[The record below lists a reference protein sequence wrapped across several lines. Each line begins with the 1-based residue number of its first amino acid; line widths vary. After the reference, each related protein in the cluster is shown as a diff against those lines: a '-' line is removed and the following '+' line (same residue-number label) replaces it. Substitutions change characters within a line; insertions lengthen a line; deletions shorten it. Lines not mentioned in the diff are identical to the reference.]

1 MNSISLAATVDSWRH
16 GLWMHCLLRCNTWN
30 NIAVKSRKDSELH
43 DVTFVSEDGLLCP
56 AHKVMLWS
64 QNALPKFIFQNI
76 ALPKCPFHPLLHL
89 IVGRKASLRPTFC
102 QLDGEGGSEVESESV
117 VGQGDASSP
126 ASSPPP
132 PPPAPAKV
140 VNMGSKYPLLCWS
153 CFNPDTCLS
162 TCRHVRHLQLGE
174 GSTASWEYLS
184 WVGRCHLLSV
194 VFFNALVC
202 DQYHTKYKHTKI
214 STSAV

>member
-76 ALPKCPFHPLLHL
+76 ALPKFPFHPLLHL
-89 IVGRKASLRPTFC
+89 IVWRKASLRPTSC
-102 QLDGEGGSEVESESV
+102 QLDGEG
-117 VGQGDASSP
+117 SSQACIICGILDP
-126 ASSPPP
+126 RHFFSPGTFTRFTRFLHDFTQFLRDFTWFLRYFLP
-132 PPPAPAKV
+132 
-140 VNMGSKYPLLCWS
+140 G
-153 CFNPDTCLS
+153 T
-162 TCRHVRHLQLGE
+162 
-174 GSTASWEYLS
+174 
-184 WVGRCHLLSV
+184 
-194 VFFNALVC
+194 
-202 DQYHTKYKHTKI
+202 
-214 STSAV
+214 

>member
-102 QLDGEGGSEVESESV
+102 QLDGEGGSEVESESEDR
-117 VGQGDASSP
+117 QGDAPSP
-126 ASSPPP
+126 TSSSPPSP
-132 PPPAPAKV
+132 PISPPTPTTPEVKV
-140 VNMGSKYPLLCWS
+140 KRPMMCP
-153 CFNPDTCLS
+153 TCYNTWQSILS
-162 TCRHVRHLQLGE
+162 NEKVRRGHE
-174 GSTASWEYLS
+174 MFCHEMVTVTYL
-184 WVGRCHLLSV
+184 
-194 VFFNALVC
+194 
-202 DQYHTKYKHTKI
+202 K
-214 STSAV
+214 

>member
-89 IVGRKASLRPTFC
+89 IVGRKASLRPTSC
-102 QLDGEGGSEVESESV
+102 QLDGEGSSLDESESELGFFFTNEWKV
-117 VGQGDASSP
+117 KFDKIPKLTFSP
-126 ASSPPP
+126 FGENHPYWS
-132 PPPAPAKV
+132 KKCI
-140 VNMGSKYPLLCWS
+140 NMGGFHQMVKMLTL
-153 CFNPDTCLS
+153 
-162 TCRHVRHLQLGE
+162 
-174 GSTASWEYLS
+174 
-184 WVGRCHLLSV
+184 
-194 VFFNALVC
+194 VFC
-202 DQYHTKYKHTKI
+202 Q
-214 STSAV
+214 S

>member
-1 MNSISLAATVDSWRH
+1 MHHSFRNAWVIELISIFICPKSQNLILVRKKYHYIISISLAVTVDSWRH

-89 IVGRKASLRPTFC
+89 IVGRKASLRPTSC
-102 QLDGEGGSEVESESV
+102 QLDGEGSSLDESESE
-117 VGQGDASSP
+117 
-126 ASSPPP
+126 
-132 PPPAPAKV
+132 
-140 VNMGSKYPLLCWS
+140 
-153 CFNPDTCLS
+153 
-162 TCRHVRHLQLGE
+162 LGFFHQ
-174 GSTASWEYLS
+174 
-184 WVGRCHLLSV
+184 WVKS
-194 VFFNALVC
+194 
-202 DQYHTKYKHTKI
+202 
-214 STSAV
+214 

>member
-1 MNSISLAATVDSWRH
+1 MNSISLAVTVDSWRH

-102 QLDGEGGSEVESESV
+102 QLDGEGGSELDCEVR
-117 VGQGDASSP
+117 QGDAQSPSSSSP
-126 ASSPPP
+126 SPPP
-132 PPPAPAKV
+132 TPTTPEVKV
-140 VNMGSKYPLLCWS
+140 KQPMMCW
-153 CFNPDTCLS
+153 TCLNTWQS
-162 TCRHVRHLQLGE
+162 ILSNDGKARQLHE
-174 GSTASWEYLS
+174 
-184 WVGRCHLLSV
+184 R
-194 VFFNALVC
+194 VC
-202 DQYHTKYKHTKI
+202 QDNELFTVTFSK
-214 STSAV
+214 

>member
-1 MNSISLAATVDSWRH
+1 MNSISLAVTVDSWRH

-89 IVGRKASLRPTFC
+89 IVGRKASLRPTSC
-102 QLDGEGGSEVESESV
+102 QLDGEGSSLDESESELGFFTNEWKV
-117 VGQGDASSP
+117 KFDKIPKLTFSPFGENVDFGILSKLTFHSLMKEKPLGNKVNKCLVYHNKQGV
-126 ASSPPP
+126 
-132 PPPAPAKV
+132 K
-140 VNMGSKYPLLCWS
+140 
-153 CFNPDTCLS
+153 
-162 TCRHVRHLQLGE
+162 
-174 GSTASWEYLS
+174 TA
-184 WVGRCHLLSV
+184 
-194 VFFNALVC
+194 
-202 DQYHTKYKHTKI
+202 
-214 STSAV
+214 

>member
-56 AHKVMLWS
+56 APKVMLWS

-89 IVGRKASLRPTFC
+89 IVGRKASLRPTSC
-102 QLDGEGGSEVESESV
+102 QLDGEGSSQACIIYGNAGSWIP
-117 VGQGDASSP
+117 GTFFPQALLHDLRDFYTILRNFYAILHDFCDFY
-126 ASSPPP
+126 AIFCQ
-132 PPPAPAKV
+132 APKTIMQA
-140 VNMGSKYPLLCWS
+140 WQ
-153 CFNPDTCLS
+153 
-162 TCRHVRHLQLGE
+162 QLGRK
-174 GSTASWEYLS
+174 WE
-184 WVGRCHLLSV
+184 WVR
-194 VFFNALVC
+194 FFHQWV
-202 DQYHTKYKHTKI
+202 K
-214 STSAV
+214 S

>member
-102 QLDGEGGSEVESESV
+102 QLDGEGSSVNESESELGFFFTNEWKV
-117 VGQGDASSP
+117 KFDKIPKLTFSP
-126 ASSPPP
+126 FGENHPYWYIFWI
-132 PPPAPAKV
+132 
-140 VNMGSKYPLLCWS
+140 NMG
-153 CFNPDTCLS
+153 CFHQMVKMLTL
-162 TCRHVRHLQLGE
+162 
-174 GSTASWEYLS
+174 
-184 WVGRCHLLSV
+184 
-194 VFFNALVC
+194 VFC
-202 DQYHTKYKHTKI
+202 QT
-214 STSAV
+214 